1 MRNPTA
7 IIGSAWKRRSNPSVT
22 AGSSA
27 KLAIRP
33 RTSRRAGRAEA
44 RSSPP
49 LTRSPI
55 DSIIV
60 TSDVALR
67 MAMTFEAFTAASPC
81 FQGLLFEGKSAIGRP
96 TIRPLP
102 PDCTPRNTTS
112 SLAPSPARA

>member
-1 MRNPTA
+1 MAVIGGPTGAPGQEARMRNPTA

-55 DSIIV
+55 ESIIV
-60 TSDVALR
+60 TSDEALR
-67 MAMTFEAFTAASPC
+67 MAMAFEAFTVAPLASRASC
-81 FQGLLFEGKSAIGRP
+81 SRGILLSAGR
-96 TIRPLP
+96 
-102 PDCTPRNTTS
+102 
-112 SLAPSPARA
+112 